1 MANEIWNMHTDAAAL
16 KAASQSAMY
25 SAIKTGPS
33 CVCVCRVSVR
43 VHQAHSNPALEIAV
57 LAKRTRAPTPGHP
70 SHHSLFSPSTENEAS
85 AAVVF

>member
-1 MANEIWNMHTDAAAL
+1 MRRRMANEIWNMHTDAAAL

-57 LAKRTRAPTPGHP
+57 LAKRTRTNTRP
-70 SHHSLFSPSTENEAS
+70 SLSSLFVLTQHGK
-85 AAVVF
+85 